1 MSHRHTVIE
10 PAEGL
15 TVLVGPNNCGKSA
28 VITALQILAHNDNS
42 TYVIRHGEK
51 QASVSVSTDD
61 GHEVVWQRKKSGSTS
76 YMIDGKLF
84 DRLRNGIPDELRGTL
99 RLPKVD
105 LNTSNDQIDIH
116 FGMQKQPVFLLN
128 EPGKTA
134 AGFFA
139 ASSDASRLIEMQRV
153 HKDRVRSK
161 KQDAKRLESETE
173 ALQDEVDKLQGVSM
187 LADLLQKCDRNKIQL
202 VAEEQRTEQLKTLI
216 EKLQALTGVLKCC
229 EKMEQALVSLPDVP
243 QFVPTNAL
251 GAICDKL
258 KRLGERKSVQEKVE
272 VAASQLQVPPQL
284 CDEKALKVRLLEI
297 RRLHR
302 RRIRAEH
309 ECELLGALQLAP
321 EQNDLAAARK
331 LCSESSVL
339 AKRMAKLDAESA
351 ELGTRMDAVESD
363 IQAFVKENATCPSC
377 QQPLSSDNV
386 LQHLKE
392 QGVCHET

>member
-51 QASVSVSTDD
+51 QCSVKVNTED
-61 GHEVVWQRKKSGSTS
+61 GHEVVWERKKSGSTS
-76 YMIDGKLF
+76 YLIDGKPF
-84 DRLRNGIPDELRGTL
+84 DRLRSGVPEELKSAL

-105 LNTSNDQIDIH
+105 LNTSNEQIDIH

-161 KQDAKRLESETE
+161 KQDAKRLQSETE
-173 ALQDEVDKLQGVSM
+173 ELQEEVNKLQGVSL
-187 LADLLQKCDRNKIQL
+187 LADLLQQCDRNKIQL
-202 VAEEQRTEQLKTLI
+202 VAEDQRAQQLKALI
-216 EKLQALTGVLKCC
+216 TKIQTVSGELKRC
-229 EKMEQALVSLPDVP
+229 EKQEHAFEPLPDIP
-243 QFVPTNAL
+243 QFAPTDVL
-251 GAICDKL
+251 GGIVEKL
-258 KRLGERKSVQEKVE
+258 KRLGDRKNVMEKVE
-272 VAASQLQVPPQL
+272 TVAERLQSPPGL
-284 CDEKALKVRLLEI
+284 CDAKSLKAKLQEIQRLN
-297 RRLHR
+297 R
-302 RRIRAEH
+302 RRVRAER
-309 ECELLGALQLAP
+309 EAELLNALPTAP
-321 EQNDLAAARK
+321 EPVDLSAARK
-331 LCSESSVL
+331 VFDESAVL
-339 AKRMAKLDAESA
+339 AKRMAKLDTESR
-351 ELGTRMDAVESD
+351 ELGTRMDAVESE
-363 IQAFVKENATCPSC
+363 IQEFVSENATCPSC

-386 LQHLKE
+386 LQHLKK
-392 QGVCHET
+392 QGDCHEA